1 MFKKLIEDDME
12 TKREKKRED
21 LRNRLIDAAEATISE
36 KGLRGLKARDVTAK
50 AGCALGA
57 LYNAVEDLDQ
67 LIMLVNSRTLAK
79 LGNALKQAI
88 PKNASPTDTM
98 QSLAGAYV
106 AFALEQTQLWSAV
119 FNHKLS
125 EDTVVPDWHTAEYP
139 VLISEI
145 IAPLSKLRPDLEPD
159 ALTLRAQTIFASVHG
174 VVQLAIHGRFVGT
187 PLSLL
192 ASEVAALVDAMTRGI
207 HLVSK

>member
-1 MFKKLIEDDME
+1 ME
-12 TKREKKRED
+12 SKREKKREE
-21 LRNRLIDAAEATISE
+21 LRNRLIDAAEAAIANN
-36 KGLRGLKARDVTAK
+36 GLRGLKARDVTAK

-57 LYNAVEDLDQ
+57 LYNAVEGLDQ

-79 LGNALKQAI
+79 LGTALKQAV
-88 PKNASPTDTM
+88 PENASPTDAM
-98 QSLAGAYV
+98 QALAGAYV
-106 AFALEQTQLWSAV
+106 AFALEQTELWSAI
-119 FNHKLS
+119 FGHKLP
-125 EDTVVPDWHTAEYP
+125 EGATVPDWHSAEYP
-139 VLISEI
+139 VLIHEI
-145 IAPLSKLRPDLEPD
+145 IAPLSALRPELGPD

-174 VVQLAIHGRFVGT
+174 VVQLAIHGRFVGV